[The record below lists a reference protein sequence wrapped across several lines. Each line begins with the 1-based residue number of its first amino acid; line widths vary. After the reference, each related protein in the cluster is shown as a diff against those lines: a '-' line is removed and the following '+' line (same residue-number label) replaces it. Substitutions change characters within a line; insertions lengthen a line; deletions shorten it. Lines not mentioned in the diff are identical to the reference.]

1 MGSSAWN
8 PLPPVGNSLWDG
20 IPVQDADWS
29 REDVAPSPSRTGI
42 IPFSPNWMSSGIKIV
57 YFSCILY
64 LGRNFF
70 LEKGDFGSL
79 DLTWMFGMLQLHHH
93 WITLPLNPG

>member
-29 REDVAPSPSRTGI
+29 REDVAPSPSRIGI

-79 DLTWMFGMLQLHHH
+79 DLTWMFEMLQLHHH
-93 WITLPLNPG
+93 WITLPSNPG